1 MVVVSQISFNGFYLT
16 GADNLVK
23 ENTNFKD
30 LGKDNAM
37 CENSSISFKGFD
49 QAWVVK
55 NRAKKEWFMTEVNLE
70 LGGDKAV
77 CVVLKYKSIYCH
89 SMYHVFQNQKPFK

>member
-1 MVVVSQISFNGFYLT
+1 VGRGNAMVVVSQISFNGFYLT

-49 QAWVVK
+49 QAWIVK
-55 NRAKKEWFMTEVNLE
+55 NQAKKNGL
-70 LGGDKAV
+70 
-77 CVVLKYKSIYCH
+77 
-89 SMYHVFQNQKPFK
+89 

>member
-1 MVVVSQISFNGFYLT
+1 
-16 GADNLVK
+16 VK

-49 QAWVVK
+49 QAWIVK
-55 NRAKKEWFMTEVNLE
+55 NRAKKNGL
-70 LGGDKAV
+70 
-77 CVVLKYKSIYCH
+77 
-89 SMYHVFQNQKPFK
+89 